1 MLCLCASS
9 FFASTSFVNGSC
21 HYVYVYISCLHHIAM
36 AFVFASHLQCNYIT
50 STWCL
55 LLHSTCTTIVFA
67 SQIFLLSSC
76 LFFVSIFFGCFDMF
90 LKSTFSCFINSFI
103 LFVQVFVFFC
113 FGFACFKFS
122 WIFFV

>member
-21 HYVYVYISCLHHIAM
+21 HLCLCLHLLLTSHCHGICFCISPSMQLHHIYM
-36 AFVFASHLQCNYIT
+36 VLVPTFHMHHYCFCIT
-50 STWCL
+50 N
-55 LLHSTCTTIVFA
+55 
-67 SQIFLLSSC
+67 FLTFFLP
-76 LFFVSIFFGCFDMF
+76 FFVSIFFGCFDMF
-90 LKSTFSCFINSFI
+90 LKSTVCCFINSFI